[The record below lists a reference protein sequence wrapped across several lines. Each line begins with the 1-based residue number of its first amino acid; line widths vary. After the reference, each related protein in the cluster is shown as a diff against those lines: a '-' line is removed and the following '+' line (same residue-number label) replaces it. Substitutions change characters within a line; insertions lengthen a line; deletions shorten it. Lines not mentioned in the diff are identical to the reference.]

1 MVLPV
6 RTDRS
11 ELIVNREGEKVK
23 QRFRVSPT
31 RLRCEGEEALRIDAH
46 VSVELKHLR
55 AFVAVAEELNFT
67 RAAERLH
74 LAQQA
79 LSTQIRQLEERVGER
94 LLERTTRKVE
104 LTPAGDALLEHA
116 RSVLGGADR
125 AVAAARAAAGSEQVT
140 LTLGFLVP
148 ADLEPMH
155 EVLAQFGERRPEV
168 EVRIHFAEVVDP
180 SAGLR
185 NGLADVAVVVGAF
198 DRAGLEML
206 HLWTDPRGIA
216 VGAGQRLA
224 TKREVS
230 VADMIEEP
238 TFDFKVPDPIYR
250 DFWMATNH
258 RGGRPPKLAAQFRGL
273 DGLLEAVRAGLGINL
288 IRERI
293 VNRLGPSS
301 GVVFRPVNDLEPA
314 DVSLAWLEGN
324 DSELVTEFVAAA
336 RDTFGIDSR

>member
-1 MVLPV
+1 
-6 RTDRS
+6 
-11 ELIVNREGEKVK
+11 
-23 QRFRVSPT
+23 
-31 RLRCEGEEALRIDAH
+31 

-104 LTPAGDALLEHA
+104 LTPAGEALLEHA

-125 AVAAARAAAGSEQVT
+125 AVAAARAAGGDGPCR
-140 LTLGFLVP
+140 LTVGFLVP
-148 ADLEPMH
+148 ADHEPML
-155 EVLAQFGERRPEV
+155 ETLNLFSEARPEV
-168 EVRIHFAEVVDP
+168 EVRIHFGEVVDP

-185 NGLADVAVVVGAF
+185 DGLADIAVVVGAF
-198 DRAGLEML
+198 DHTGLETL
-206 HLWTDPRGIA
+206 HLWTDPRGVALGARHPLAAKEEISIA
-216 VGAGQRLA
+216 
-224 TKREVS
+224 E
-230 VADMIEEP
+230 MIDEP

-250 DFWMATNH
+250 DFWMATAH

-273 DGLLEAVRAGLGINL
+273 DGLLEAVRAGLGLNL

-293 VNRLGPSS
+293 VQTLGPDS
-301 GVVFRPVNDLEPA
+301 GVVYRPVKGLEPA
-314 DVSLAWLEGN
+314 HVSLAWLEGN
-324 DSELVTEFVAAA
+324 ESELVADVVGAA
-336 RDTFGIDSR
+336 RQAFDIEPDAEVATPPTD